1 MALGNE
7 RTRFLM
13 NFYIADTHFYDRKC
27 LTYDNRPFL
36 GVSDMNDTII
46 RNWNSVV
53 SDNDTVYVIGDFS
66 YGMGADM
73 ISVAQRLRGHKILVR
88 GNHDN
93 DVNLKYAF
101 EKIVDYHEEI
111 NSDGHIVLCHYP
123 ILSFKNMQK
132 GGTVHIY
139 GHVHNTYEAKI
150 TADTH
155 RRLLSLGYK
164 FEAYNV
170 GCMQS
175 YMNYTPRTL
184 AELRTL
190 TMQTPL
196 DFSAKGEFAEQ

>member
-1 MALGNE
+1 MI
-7 RTRFLM
+7 
-13 NFYIADTHFYDRKC
+13 FYIADTHFYDRKC
-27 LTYDNRPFL
+27 LTYDNRHFL
-36 GVSDMNDTII
+36 GVNDMNDTIV

-53 SDNDTVYVIGDFS
+53 GKDDTVYVVGDFS
-66 YGMGADM
+66 YGTGGDVVS
-73 ISVAQRLRGHKILVR
+73 IAQRLAGHKILIR

-101 EKIVDYHEEI
+101 EEIADYREVLTDEGRVI
-111 NSDGHIVLCHYP
+111 LCHYP

-155 RRLLSLGYK
+155 RRLLNLGYK

-170 GCMQS
+170 GCMQT

-184 AELRTL
+184 TELRTL
-190 TMQTPL
+190 TMQIPL
-196 DFSAKGEFAEQ
+196 DFSAKGEE